1 MCILL
6 IRVPNEESKLLTMLI
21 ICAQNIFSFP
31 NVCTDISYIC
41 RAKVLNPYFNSARG
55 GGHELSPSSLLL
67 ANIHDQIINYGNQ
80 TGSFANGT
88 EKKN

>member
-1 MCILL
+1 M
-6 IRVPNEESKLLTMLI
+6 
-21 ICAQNIFSFP
+21 CAQIFHIYVGLKSSIP
-31 NVCTDISYIC
+31 ILIVQ
-41 RAKVLNPYFNSARG
+41 G
-55 GGHELSPSSLLL
+55 GGGGRELSPSSLLL